1 MDWSSI
7 IVMILEGMI
16 PLVCLVCGVLLIRWL
31 KKKGVKEDELNYI
44 QTAYSMLTKAVMS
57 TNQIWVDAIKQSEG
71 KLTVEQQAE
80 AREKTTEIFK
90 EMITDNVKL
99 AIEAAYGS
107 VEKWLDLN
115 LESAVGEVKAL
126 KNKNLT

>member
-1 MDWSSI
+1 MEWSSI
-7 IVMILEGMI
+7 LAMFLEGMI
-16 PLVCLVCGVLLIRWL
+16 PLVCLVFGILLIRWL
-31 KKKGVKEDELNYI
+31 KKKGVQEDELNYI
-44 QTAYSMLTKAVMS
+44 QTAYSMLTKAVIS

-71 KLTVEQQAE
+71 KLSIEQQAE
-80 AREKTTEIFK
+80 AREKTTQIFK
-90 EMITDNVKL
+90 EMITENVKL

-126 KNKNLT
+126 KA

>member
-1 MDWSSI
+1 MEWNTI
-7 IVMILEGMI
+7 LAMLLEGMI
-16 PLVCLVCGVLLIRWL
+16 PLVFLVLGVLFVRWL

-44 QTAYSMLTKAVMS
+44 QTAYSMLTKAVIN
-57 TNQIWVDAIKQSEG
+57 TNQIWVDAIKHSEG
-71 KLTVEQQAE
+71 KLSIDQQAE

-90 EMITDNVKL
+90 EMITENVKF

-126 KNKNLT
+126 KS

>member
-1 MDWSSI
+1 MDWNPI
-7 IVMILEGMI
+7 IVMLLEKLV
-16 PLVCLVCGVLLIRWL
+16 PLACLVVGVLVIRWL

-44 QTAYSMLTKAVMS
+44 QTAYSMLTKAVMN

-80 AREKTTEIFK
+80 AREKTIKIFK
-90 EMITDNVKL
+90 EMITESVKL
-99 AIEAAYGS
+99 AIEAIYGS

-126 KNKNLT
+126 KA

>member
-1 MDWSSI
+1 MDWNSI
-7 IVMILEGMI
+7 LAMLLEGMI

-31 KKKGVKEDELNYI
+31 KKKGVQEDELNYI
-44 QTAYSMLTKAVMS
+44 QTAYSMLTKAVIS

-71 KLTVEQQAE
+71 KLSIEQQAE
-80 AREKTTEIFK
+80 AREKTTQIFK
-90 EMITDNVKL
+90 EMITENVKL

-126 KNKNLT
+126 KA

>member
-1 MDWSSI
+1 MEWSSI
-7 IVMILEGMI
+7 LAMLLEGMI
-16 PLVCLVCGVLLIRWL
+16 PLVFLVLGVLLIRWL
-31 KKKGVKEDELNYI
+31 KKKGVQEDELNYI
-44 QTAYSMLTKAVMS
+44 QTAYSILTKAVIS

-71 KLTVEQQAE
+71 KLSIDQQAE
-80 AREKTTEIFK
+80 AREKTTQIFK
-90 EMITDNVKL
+90 EMITENVKF

-126 KNKNLT
+126 KA

>member
-1 MDWSSI
+1 MDWNPI
-7 IVMILEGMI
+7 IAMLLEKLV
-16 PLVCLVCGVLLIRWL
+16 PLACLVVGVLVIRWL
-31 KKKGVKEDELNYI
+31 KKKGVQQDELNYI
-44 QTAYSMLTKAVMS
+44 QTAYSMLTKAVMN

-80 AREKTTEIFK
+80 ARERTTEIFK
-90 EMITDNVKL
+90 EMITESVKL
-99 AIEAAYGS
+99 AIEAIYGS

-126 KNKNLT
+126 KA

>member
-1 MDWSSI
+1 MDWSPI
-7 IVMILEGMI
+7 IVMIFEGLI

-57 TNQIWVDAIKQSEG
+57 TNQIWVDTIKQNEG
-71 KLTVEQQAE
+71 KLTTEQQAE

-90 EMITDNVKL
+90 EMITENVKL

-126 KNKNLT
+126 KA

>member
-7 IVMILEGMI
+7 IAMILEGFI
-16 PLVCLVCGVLLIRWL
+16 PLVFLVLGVLLVRWL
-31 KKKGVKEDELNYI
+31 KEKGVKEDELNYI
-44 QTAYSMLTKAVMS
+44 QTAYSMLTKAVTS

-71 KLTVEQQAE
+71 KLTAEQQAE

-90 EMITDNVKL
+90 EMITENVKL
-99 AIEAAYGS
+99 TIEAAYGS

-126 KNKNLT
+126 KA

>member
-1 MDWSSI
+1 MDWNSI
-7 IVMILEGMI
+7 IAMILEGFI
-16 PLVCLVCGVLLIRWL
+16 PLVFLVLGVLLVRWL

-71 KLTVEQQAE
+71 KLTAKQQEE

-90 EMITDNVKL
+90 EMITENVKL

-115 LESAVGEVKAL
+115 LESAVGEVKTL
-126 KNKNLT
+126 KA

>member
-1 MDWSSI
+1 MEWNSI
-7 IVMILEGMI
+7 LAMLLEGMI

-31 KKKGVKEDELNYI
+31 KKKGVQEDELNYI
-44 QTAYSMLTKAVMS
+44 QTAYSILTKAVIS

-71 KLTVEQQAE
+71 KLSIEQQAE
-80 AREKTTEIFK
+80 AREKTTQIFK
-90 EMITDNVKL
+90 EMITENVKF

-107 VEKWLDLN
+107 VEKWLELN

-126 KNKNLT
+126 KA

>member
-7 IVMILEGMI
+7 IAMILEGFI
-16 PLVCLVCGVLLIRWL
+16 PLVFLVLGVLLVRWL
-31 KKKGVKEDELNYI
+31 KEKGVKEDELNYI
-44 QTAYSMLTKAVMS
+44 QTAYSMLTKAVTS

-71 KLTVEQQAE
+71 KLTAEQQAE

-90 EMITDNVKL
+90 EMITENVKL

-126 KNKNLT
+126 KA

>member
-1 MDWSSI
+1 MEWSSI
-7 IVMILEGMI
+7 IAMILEGLI
-16 PLVCLVCGVLLIRWL
+16 PLVFLVLGVLLVRWL

-90 EMITDNVKL
+90 EMITENVKL

-126 KNKNLT
+126 KA

>member
-7 IVMILEGMI
+7 IAMILEGFI
-16 PLVCLVCGVLLIRWL
+16 PLVFLVLGVLLVRWL

-44 QTAYSMLTKAVMS
+44 QTAYSMLTKAVTS

-71 KLTVEQQAE
+71 KLTAEQQAE
-80 AREKTTEIFK
+80 AREKTTKIFK
-90 EMITDNVKL
+90 EMITENVKL
-99 AIEAAYGS
+99 TIEAAYGS

-126 KNKNLT
+126 KA